1 MLTRIVGASSF
12 CSAGIG
18 CVLAALAGSSIAR
31 TTLAPVIAEETLPAI
46 GCVFCVPLV
55 AALPA
60 EPDVSLARTVCT
72 GTGMTAAPTSR
83 PSIVPAEATGTGC
96 DKPGARLAERS
107 IVERSTVEPSTADS
121 PCVFPLE
128 TPGSAAV
135 IGRTVRGATGVATG
149 VDIVAGADAFR

>member
-55 AALPA
+55 AAFPA

-107 IVERSTVEPSTADS
+107 TVEPSTADS

-149 VDIVAGADAFR
+149 VDIMAGADAFR